1 MLFTQSWWLW
11 SQGLACWEIRNH
23 SNCGSTG
30 AFNLSC
36 IQFVTSCDWRESILI
51 VIIKQTL
58 WKCGLEAISE
68 NQAQTATAHNNYW
81 ELTFLFSAKDFKL
94 KNEKNNR
101 VLLKKSIQPSPLS
114 KCLNVDEN
122 TAFWFI
128 FIRKWVYFATL
139 CALCMQWDCARKDFF
154 SKDFE
159 CVGHSIILTKD

>member
-23 SNCGSTG
+23 SNCGSIG

-58 WKCGLEAISE
+58 WKFGLEAISE
-68 NQAQTATAHNNYW
+68 NQAQTTTAHNNYW

-101 VLLKKSIQPSPLS
+101 FLLKKIHTTKS
-114 KCLNVDEN
+114 
-122 TAFWFI
+122 AFQMLECWWKYCFL
-128 FIRKWVYFATL
+128 VYFHKEMGLFCHPL
-139 CALCMQWDCARKDFF
+139 CIVYAVRVCEERFF
-154 SKDFE
+154 F
-159 CVGHSIILTKD
+159 